1 MSSVNDYGP
10 TVACSTGYGEGQ
22 ELRCANAR
30 TRAQYS
36 KKEKTQSAAL
46 SAFPRH
52 QDNHLHAQ
60 LGNSERV
67 PRAICKPREQEIY
80 SGERKIDRLMTNFEA
95 CRHEKKQGKKQQYR
109 FCA

>member
-10 TVACSTGYGEGQ
+10 TVACSTRYGEGQ
-22 ELRCANAR
+22 GLRWANAR

-36 KKEKTQSAAL
+36 EKEKTQSAAL
-46 SAFPRH
+46 SALPRH
-52 QDNHLHAQ
+52 QDNQLHAQ

-67 PRAICKPREQEIY
+67 PKAICKPTEIRDLL
-80 SGERKIDRLMTNFEA
+80 GGAQIDRLMSNFEA
-95 CRHEKKQGKKQQYR
+95 CRHEKKQGEKQQYR